1 MSDEAKI
8 VPWSPPTNE
17 PPSPTNDNRDRPMG
31 DAAKASKPKP
41 RFNLI
46 PFNQIVRR
54 QTTPYLIKGLMS
66 STGLI
71 VVWGPPKCG
80 KSFWVFDAVMHV
92 ALGWKYRGRRVTQ
105 GNVIY
110 LALEGQDGF
119 ADRVDAF
126 RLRHFDDGREVVPG
140 FYLIKE
146 RTDLIKDNA
155 ELIRCIR
162 SQCTVGK
169 PAVAVIDTM
178 NRSLVGSE
186 SKDEDMAAYIKAADA
201 IKEAFECAVIVIHH
215 CGINESRPRGHTSLT
230 GAADVQIS
238 MKKDSTGNIVATVE
252 YAKDM
257 AEGTVIGSRLEV
269 VELGV
274 DQDGDPITSCH
285 VVPSTVEADAA
296 TAETTRET
304 DAVKTFRAA
313 FTEAI
318 DVYGEQVRMRGDG
331 PEVRA
336 IEVKRVREEFER
348 RCLTGEGDPT
358 KLRAAASKAFRR
370 AIKKLPRQFANANW
384 GDREW
389 IWRVD

>member
-1 MSDEAKI
+1 MSDGTKI
-8 VPWSPPTNE
+8 VPWSPPTDE
-17 PPSPTNDNRDRPMG
+17 PPPLTNDNHDRPLG
-31 DAAKASKPKP
+31 DAANASKPKP

-46 PFNQIVRR
+46 PFNQIVRKNR
-54 QTTPYLIKGLMS
+54 PYLIKGLMS

-92 ALGWKYRGRRVTQ
+92 TLGWEYHGRRVTQ

-126 RLRHFDDGREVVPG
+126 RLRRFDDGRGVVPG
-140 FYLIKE
+140 FYLVKE
-146 RTDLIKDNA
+146 RTDLIRDNA

-169 PAVAVIDTM
+169 PAVVVIDTM

-238 MKKDSTGNIVATVE
+238 VKKNSTGNIVATVE
-252 YAKDM
+252 CAKDM

-274 DQDGDPITSCH
+274 DQDGDPVTSCH

-296 TAETTRET
+296 SAEATRET

-318 DVYGEQVRMRGDG
+318 DDYGEQVRINGDG
-331 PEVRA
+331 PEVQA
-336 IEVKRVREEFER
+336 LEVKRMRAEFER

-370 AIKKLPRQFANANW
+370 TINKLPRQFAKATW

-389 IWRVD
+389 IWRVH